1 MVSPYECQVSILL
14 TGPKLE
20 LASVLHLNYCS
31 ARLLVYHRNELYLAW
46 LEAWDSAL
54 STGEMLVE
62 MLVEKLLHSEALPQ
76 GEITFGP
83 PTSNSCGATSA
94 NVVVSQP
101 LSFSSGAW
109 LQSTFWVLWNR
120 HGSNGVC

>member
-1 MVSPYECQVSILL
+1 MTSI
-14 TGPKLE
+14 
-20 LASVLHLNYCS
+20 LHLNYSS
-31 ARLLVYHRNELYLAW
+31 ARLLVYRRNELYLAW
-46 LEAWDSAL
+46 LETWDSAL
-54 STGEMLVE
+54 STAE
-62 MLVEKLLHSEALPQ
+62 MLVEKLLHYEALPQ

-101 LSFSSGAW
+101 LSFSSSAW
-109 LQSTFWVLWNR
+109 LQLTFWVLWNR